1 MLESLAAGLILELVA
16 GVVLLV
22 AVAFVAGL
30 LVGRRM

>member
-1 MLESLAAGLILELVA
+1 MLESLAAGLLVELA
-16 GVVLLV
+16 AAVVLLV